1 MENFRKEFLLG
12 IEGNKIFTGEI
23 EITTRNHY
31 KEFTASFNIGEA
43 FDIGDIDEDYINEYY
58 ENLWD
63 CFDAEQKLNYLDDGR
78 KTKEDVFADWQYN
91 EDYKNIIDCSC
102 TDFELTLKGGKTINF
117 DTSSCGQ
124 CDIREHAEDFENI
137 IFTDKKA
144 VLLFLE
150 LWDKYHLENIEKDIQ
165 EIEPKIEYILKKLEP
180 YNVDNYAYNEEFD
193 KFIIENIE
201 I

>member
-31 KEFTASFNIGEA
+31 KEFTASFNVGEG
-43 FDIGDIDEDYINEYY
+43 FNIGDINEDYIEEYY

-63 CFDAEQKLNYLDDGR
+63 CFDAETKINYLQDGEIT
-78 KTKEDVFADWQYN
+78 KTELFEDWQYN
-91 EDYKNIIDCSC
+91 EDYKNIVDCSC
-102 TDFELTLKGGKTINF
+102 TDFELTLKDGRNINF
-117 DTSSCGQ
+117 ESTCGGQ
-124 CDIREHAEDFENI
+124 HDIREENFDNI

-144 VLLFLE
+144 VLLILE

-165 EIEPKIEYILKKLEP
+165 EIEPKIEYIFEKLEP
-180 YNVDNYAYNEEFD
+180 YNVDNYAFNEEFD
-193 KFIIENIE
+193 NFIIENIE

>member
-12 IEGNKIFTGEI
+12 IEENKIFTGEI

-31 KEFTASFNIGEA
+31 KEFAASFNVGEA
-43 FDIGDIDEDYINEYY
+43 FDIGDINEEYINEYY

-63 CFDAEQKLNYLDDGR
+63 CFDAEQKLNYLQDGEIT
-78 KTKEDVFADWQYN
+78 KTELFEDWQYN

-102 TDFELTLKGGKTINF
+102 TDFELTLKNGKNINF
-117 DTSSCGQ
+117 ETSSCGQ
-124 CDIREHAEDFENI
+124 HDIREENFENI

-144 VLLFLE
+144 VLLILE
-150 LWDKYHLENIEKDIQ
+150 LWDKYHLENIEKDMQ

-180 YNVDNYAYNEEFD
+180 YNVDNYAFNEEFD
-193 KFIIENIE
+193 NFIINNIK